1 VKPFAYSPGV
11 GSVPSRFARAGS
23 RWLLFL
29 AFWAA
34 ALAVL
39 PTVLVGLAFAGWVAW
54 IARDVRRILGAMDVQ
69 EELVA
74 HR

>member
-1 VKPFAYSPGV
+1 VKSFVYSPGV
-11 GSVPSRFARAGS
+11 ASTPSRFARAAS

-34 ALAVL
+34 AFAFL
-39 PTVLVGLAFAGWVAW
+39 PAVLVGLAFAGWAAW
-54 IARDVRRILGAMDVQ
+54 ITRDIQRALGGMDGQ

-74 HR
+74 DR